1 MHSQTNKL
9 ICISFLS
16 ASICLILGSKV
27 LEYRIQ
33 NGYTANVGDFPS
45 VVLLIGKTHRC
56 TGTLIAPDKI
66 LTAGHCACGDAMK
79 KAYANITDL
88 DQRETSF
95 VQVRPIIQVAYPI
108 SYENSCDK
116 LAQGNTENH
125 NELGGASDIA
135 VLTVEKPFELHPG
148 FVEIAPMDL
157 NRELVDQHQ
166 ILREQNDAHAV
177 VLGFGKDPNSHTT
190 GMLRYGFVALSEC
203 PTDIPI
209 RTKGAMCSN
218 IDINYQTP
226 EVGDSGG
233 PLIEYSGR
241 VIGVTSIAGSGWTVF
256 PSVANHAKFIRTQLK

>member
-1 MHSQTNKL
+1 MNKL
-9 ICISFLS
+9 ICISFFS
-16 ASICLILGSKV
+16 VSIYLAVGSKV

-33 NGYTANVGDFPS
+33 NGYTANIGDFPS

-56 TGTLIAPDKI
+56 TGTLIARDKI
-66 LTAGHCACGDAMK
+66 LTAGHCACGDAMR

-95 VQVRPIIQVAYPI
+95 VQVRPIIQVAYPV
-108 SYENSCDK
+108 SYETSCNK

-125 NELGGASDIA
+125 NELGGASDMAI
-135 VLTVEKPFELHPG
+135 LTVKEPFELHPG
-148 FVEIAPMDL
+148 FVEIAPLDL
-157 NRELVDQHQ
+157 NRELADQHQ
-166 ILREQNDAHAV
+166 ILREQNSAHAV

-190 GMLRYGFVALSEC
+190 GTLRYGMSFVALSEC
-203 PTDIPI
+203 PVDIPI

-233 PLIEYSGR
+233 PLIEYSGQ

-256 PSVANHAKFIRTQLK
+256 SSVANHANFIRTQLQ